1 MPKIRLQAAITE
13 YEQHLRARGI
23 EQDTTRNI
31 ISSLNRMFQVI
42 GDVYVDKID
51 NRDMD
56 RVFATYLWQASTRNN
71 KLRIYKAFFRWTR
84 ARRYTA
90 LDFEPL
96 FGWRN
101 LTVPEKHRTR
111 IPRDE
116 WQGLFDQC
124 QHPMERIVFAT
135 GLYLFLR
142 ASEQQRLQLKHV
154 DLDRSEIEIYRKKT
168 KKWDVMPITS
178 ELGEHMR
185 NHLTWLA
192 ENGATDPNH
201 FLIPTR
207 NRDMR
212 HDPVTRRWIAG
223 TGTINPTRSL
233 SKPHRIVQRIL
244 KKNGYEIEG
253 EGEHTLRRSGARA
266 YFDSLCEERN
276 YDGALRRVQSMLG
289 HTLAS
294 TTEIYIGMNLDR
306 FARNKDLADLPMFPI
321 KEVQH
326 DNVVN
331 IFRGKTS

>member
-1 MPKIRLQAAITE
+1 MAKIRLAAAITE
-13 YEQHLRARGI
+13 YDQHLRARGL
-23 EQDTTRNI
+23 EPDTIKNV
-31 ISSLNRMFQVI
+31 ISSLNRMHQVV

-71 KLRIYKAFFRWTR
+71 KLRIYKAFFKWTR

-101 LTVPEKHRTR
+101 LTVPEKFRTR

-154 DLDRSEIEIYRKKT
+154 DLNRSEIQIYRKKT

-185 NHLTWLA
+185 SHLVWLA
-192 ENGATDPNH
+192 ENGAADPNH

-207 NRDMR
+207 NRDMQ
-212 HDPVTRRWIAG
+212 HDANHRWIAG
-223 TGTINPTRSL
+223 TGTIDPTRSL
-233 SKPHRIVQRIL
+233 SKPHRIVQRIIR
-244 KKNGYEIEG
+244 KNGYEIQG

-289 HTLAS
+289 HSSSS
-294 TTEIYIGMNLDR
+294 TTEIYIGLDLDR
-306 FARNKDLADLPMFPI
+306 FTRNQDLAARPMFPS
-321 KEVQH
+321 EQVSH
-326 DNVVN
+326 NNVVS
-331 IFRGKTS
+331 IFRDKTS